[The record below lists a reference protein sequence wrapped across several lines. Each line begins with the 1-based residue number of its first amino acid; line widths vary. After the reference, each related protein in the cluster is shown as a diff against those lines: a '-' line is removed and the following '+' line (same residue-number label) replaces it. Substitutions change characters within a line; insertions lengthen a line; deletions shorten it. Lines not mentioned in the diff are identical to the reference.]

1 MVLGPTLPIR
11 RLTLYKHGVGFVER
25 EGAVTGEELR
35 LVFQSQDVNDALKS
49 LLVLD
54 RRGGQVLGIQYE
66 TPVDQKARLAQGAL
80 HLSPDHTL
88 LDLLRGLRGAV
99 VRLVLGAGP
108 QVREVEGRLLGIE
121 VAEGAPAREA
131 LVSLWD
137 EGGGGAVLL
146 PLGDV
151 RQVVPGEARCT
162 QDVRHFLDTSRGED
176 PRRTVTVRL
185 SAGEH
190 DLAVSYL
197 GPSPTWRVSYR
208 LVAESRHDVAGAET
222 PATQQGTLL
231 LQGWGLF
238 DNWLEED
245 LEDVQVTLV
254 AGQPISFVYDLV
266 SSRIPARRVLH
277 DQARVA
283 PGPVEFERAPERR
296 RALGGP
302 EPGSLA
308 DSNAEGY
315 VMASAPPALSMAT
328 AARASLA
335 DVAQQS
341 VAATGSDLGELFQYQ
356 VVAPVTV
363 GRGASALVPI
373 LAAQLPY
380 RRELLFNQ
388 QKLPQHP
395 VAALRFTN
403 DTGLVLER
411 GPVTILEDGQYR
423 GEAIVPFTKGGSG
436 VSLAFAVELGVTVR
450 PASSA
455 RTETAGL
462 RIERAL
468 LWTKQARVIETAY
481 RIASDLDAA
490 ESVTIEHPIRPG
502 HELLDTRPP
511 DEQTADWYRWVVP
524 CPPRSATTFVVMQRA
539 FEWQQH
545 ELLDLS
551 YDALRDFLARRWLD
565 GTTLER
571 IRALLQDRQAIARNT
586 QEVADLQAERDR
598 IYQREEQLRKNLA
611 ALSTTGQEAALR
623 AQVFAQLQASE
634 GRLEA
639 LDRRIDA
646 LHEHNRQLQASLDAA
661 LDGLVVDDTSV
672 APVG

>member
-1 MVLGPTLPIR
+1 
-11 RLTLYKHGVGFVER
+11 
-25 EGAVTGEELR
+25 
-35 LVFQSQDVNDALKS
+35 
-49 LLVLD
+49 
-54 RRGGQVLGIQYE
+54 
-66 TPVDQKARLAQGAL
+66 
-80 HLSPDHTL
+80 
-88 LDLLRGLRGAV
+88 
-99 VRLVLGAGP
+99 
-108 QVREVEGRLLGIE
+108 
-121 VAEGAPAREA
+121 
-131 LVSLWD
+131 
-137 EGGGGAVLL
+137 
-146 PLGDV
+146 
-151 RQVVPGEARCT
+151 
-162 QDVRHFLDTSRGED
+162 
-176 PRRTVTVRL
+176 
-185 SAGEH
+185 
-190 DLAVSYL
+190 
-197 GPSPTWRVSYR
+197 
-208 LVAESRHDVAGAET
+208 
-222 PATQQGTLL
+222 
-231 LQGWGLF
+231 
-238 DNWLEED
+238 
-245 LEDVQVTLV
+245 
-254 AGQPISFVYDLV
+254 
-266 SSRIPARRVLH
+266 
-277 DQARVA
+277 
-283 PGPVEFERAPERR
+283 
-296 RALGGP
+296 
-302 EPGSLA
+302 
-308 DSNAEGY
+308 
-315 VMASAPPALSMAT
+315 MASAPAALSVAT
-328 AARASLA
+328 AGRASLA
-335 DVAQQS
+335 DVGQQS
-341 VAATGSDLGELFQYQ
+341 IAATGSDLGELFQYQ

-373 LAAQLPY
+373 LTAQLPY

-411 GPVTILEDGQYR
+411 GPVTVLEDGQYR
-423 GEAIVPFTKGGSG
+423 GEAVIPFTKGGSG
-436 VSLAFAVELGVTVR
+436 VFLAFAVELGVTVR

-481 RIASDLDAA
+481 RIASDLEAA

-502 HELLDTRPP
+502 HELLATRPP

-524 CPPRSATTFVVMQRA
+524 CPPQSATTFVVMQRA

-623 AQVFAQLQASE
+623 QHVFTQLQVSE

-646 LHEHNRQLQASLDAA
+646 LHEHNRQRQASLGAA